1 MSCDVILNEN
11 IVIVIAP
18 LCHSQFSFNS
28 PKNAMM
34 IILMADD
41 FVCRSQDE

>member
-11 IVIVIAP
+11 IVIAP